1 MPMAGRG
8 IALALA
14 IWLGGTELAAATDEY
29 AWISDYGDGIA
40 YLSYAVPESD
50 DFVFG
55 LNCSNNDKATWM
67 TVYVDIEGTRVGDPV
82 TIEFVQGVS
91 KFSVEGKIATDET
104 SGFHFAEATGFK
116 IKPVIALLRAKGDAT
131 VTTGKVVTKLPEKGR
146 AAELQSF
153 AKFCK
158 LD

>member
-1 MPMAGRG
+1 MAARG
-8 IALALA
+8 IGLAVA
-14 IWLGGTELAAATDEY
+14 AWLGGTGLAAATDDY
-29 AWISDYGDGIA
+29 AWISDYGDGTA

-55 LNCSNNDKATWM
+55 LNCSNNDKTTWM

-82 TIEFVQGVS
+82 AIEFAQGS
-91 KFSVEGKIATDET
+91 SNLSVEGKIATDEM

-116 IKPVIALLRAKGDAT
+116 IKPVIALLGGKDDAT
-131 VTTGKVVTKLPEKGR
+131 VTTGKVVTALPEKGR
-146 AAELQSF
+146 AAELEKF
-153 AKFCK
+153 AKACK